1 MVGFLG
7 GLLRV
12 IIGFVLSCL
21 TAGAVQVLFAVT
33 PSELADAGWEYWNQG
48 GVWVLESATI
58 FAVFALPFAA
68 VSALISEWFGI
79 RSFAYHG
86 FIGIAI
92 AIAGFGLI
100 TTGEAEGVPTI
111 VNSYAMAA
119 FLTTG
124 LVAGFTYWLFAGR
137 FAYRS
142 ESDDDED
149 DTVKS
154 PPPVGGKTVPS
165 GLASPSAAPKPS
177 AAQPASNK
185 PTASAK
191 PAPGNE
197 PKADN
202 KAGNLPPAAGRP
214 TVPPGPTTRP
224 TSGQR
229 DPATQP
235 PSIPKRPV
243 ENGSQS
249 KPLPPAGSVPPTQAK
264 PKTFDA

>member
-12 IIGFVLSCL
+12 VIGFVLLCL
-21 TAGAVQVLFAVT
+21 AAGAVQVLFAVT
-33 PSELADAGWEYWNQG
+33 PTELADAGWEYWNQC

-86 FIGIAI
+86 FVGIAI

-100 TTGEAEGVPTI
+100 TTGEADGVPTI

-142 ESDDDED
+142 IEVDDDAYD
-149 DTVKS
+149 M
-154 PPPVGGKTVPS
+154 PPPRTDRSVPS
-165 GLASPSAAPKPS
+165 GLASPSDAPKRSPVSPQS
-177 AAQPASNK
+177 AADERARGSRPSSSGEAKAS
-185 PTASAK
+185 S
-191 PAPGNE
+191 
-197 PKADN
+197 
-202 KAGNLPPAAGRP
+202 
-214 TVPPGPTTRP
+214 
-224 TSGQR
+224 
-229 DPATQP
+229 QP
-235 PSIPKRPV
+235 PSIPR
-243 ENGSQS
+243 S
-249 KPLPPAGSVPPTQAK
+249 PAGSGSSSSSPPSTGTVPSTKPK

>member
-12 IIGFVLSCL
+12 IFGFVLSCL
-21 TAGAVQVLFAVT
+21 AAGAVQVLFAVT
-33 PSELADAGWEYWNQG
+33 PTELADAGWEYWNQG

-58 FAVFALPFAA
+58 FAVFAAPFAA

-86 FIGIAI
+86 FVGIAI

-124 LVAGFTYWLFAGR
+124 LVAGFTYWLFSGR
-137 FAYRS
+137 FAYRPDV
-142 ESDDDED
+142 DDDD
-149 DTVKS
+149 GQDVPRTVTDRS
-154 PPPVGGKTVPS
+154 GPS
-165 GLASPSAAPKPS
+165 GLASPSDAPKKSTVVAQPGQQAAPSDRAGPTRQASSRDSSRPPIPPIGVAKGPSGQTLDNSAKLPPLPPNIPQKPLEPGKPS
-177 AAQPASNK
+177 SPS
-185 PTASAK
+185 PST
-191 PAPGNE
+191 G
-197 PKADN
+197 
-202 KAGNLPPAAGRP
+202 
-214 TVPPGPTTRP
+214 TVPPTRP
-224 TSGQR
+224 
-229 DPATQP
+229 
-235 PSIPKRPV
+235 
-243 ENGSQS
+243 
-249 KPLPPAGSVPPTQAK
+249 K

>member
-7 GLLRV
+7 GLIRV

-21 TAGAVQVLFAVT
+21 AAGAVQVLFAVT
-33 PSELADAGWEYWNQG
+33 PTELADAGWEYWNQG

-68 VSALISEWFGI
+68 VSALVSEWFGI

-86 FIGIAI
+86 FVGIAI

-124 LVAGFTYWLFAGR
+124 LAAGFTYWLFAGR
-137 FAYRS
+137 LAYRAS
-142 ESDDDED
+142 RDDDEALEPR
-149 DTVKS
+149 S
-154 PPPVGGKTVPS
+154 PTTNRTGPS
-165 GLASPSAAPKPS
+165 GLASPSAAPSKAHSGSQAGLNDRVRS
-177 AAQPASNK
+177 AQQSGGTDKALS
-185 PTASAK
+185 SL
-191 PAPGNE
+191 
-197 PKADN
+197 PKAGES
-202 KAGNLPPAAGRP
+202 KSTA
-214 TVPPGPTTRP
+214 
-224 TSGQR
+224 
-229 DPATQP
+229 QP
-235 PSIPKRPV
+235 PSIPNKTT
-243 ENGSQS
+243 EAGGSSGQAVPS
-249 KPLPPAGSVPPTQAK
+249 TGTVPSTKPK

>member
-12 IIGFVLSCL
+12 IFGFVLSCL
-21 TAGAVQVLFAVT
+21 AAGAVQVLFAVT
-33 PSELADAGWEYWNQG
+33 PTELADAGWEYWNQG

-68 VSALISEWFGI
+68 VSALVSEWFGI

-86 FIGIAI
+86 FVGIAI

-142 ESDDDED
+142 DDDD
-149 DTVKS
+149 DDGQDVPRTSTEKS
-154 PPPVGGKTVPS
+154 VPS
-165 GLASPSAAPKPS
+165 GLASPSDAPKKS
-177 AAQPASNK
+177 
-185 PTASAK
+185 TVVAK
-191 PAPGNE
+191 PSQQATPSDRAGPTRQAQASYGDRSRPPVPPIGGTKGSSGQAP
-197 PKADN
+197 DN
-202 KAGNLPPAAGRP
+202 TAKLPPL
-214 TVPPGPTTRP
+214 
-224 TSGQR
+224 
-229 DPATQP
+229 P
-235 PSIPKRPV
+235 PSIP
-243 ENGSQS
+243 S
-249 KPLPPAGSVPPTQAK
+249 KPLESGKSSSPSPSTGTVPSTRPK